1 MVADFEAEAGS
12 EAALPLIE
20 LQRPLLPAEA
30 DVFLATLR
38 SRQGRV
44 EEAAAAIESALV
56 RLRSDPWPLQRYKGK
71 ALALA
76 DSIAQQ
82 SPALAR
88 RMFDALR
95 EPFAV
100 RELED
105 ARKLLVADLTRRLD
119 FANICG
125 EAVDAFGTHVPW
137 NGRFLDL
144 RRDCFKA
151 TGDYRLTAAE
161 RDIARFVAAEAR
173 PIGQGV
179 PIPQR

>member
-20 LQRPLLPAEA
+20 RHRALLPAEA
-30 DVFLATLR
+30 DILLATLR
-38 SRQGRV
+38 SRQGQV
-44 EEAAAAIESALV
+44 EEAATAIESALV
-56 RLRSDPWPLQRYKGK
+56 RLRTDPWPLLRYKGK
-71 ALALA
+71 ALTLA
-76 DSIAQQ
+76 DSIAQ
-82 SPALAR
+82 SNPALAR

-137 NGRFLDL
+137 NARFLDL

-161 RDIARFVAAEAR
+161 RDVARFVAGEAR

-179 PIPQR
+179 PIPAR